1 MWVIIH
7 RQAFCDALQRLSEII
22 LNPYCT
28 KEINCDFLD
37 DEHYCQFCLY
47 SSVFSE
53 SFDNFSCF
61 LYSVS
66 SYFL

>member
-28 KEINCDFLD
+28 EEINCDFLD
-37 DEHYCQFCLY
+37 DEH
-47 SSVFSE
+47 STVNSV
-53 SFDNFSCF
+53 CI
-61 LYSVS
+61 L
-66 SYFL
+66 